1 MYNKILIVMG
11 FLSFI
16 GFANPKTKAECDER
30 IGVVQGDIARKK
42 AYIAA
47 MPNGKPNSSEAC
59 NKNVAKME
67 LAGMKAELAKLKAL
81 RKTL

>member
-1 MYNKILIVMG
+1 MIFLIVMG

-16 GFANPKTKAECDER
+16 GLVNPKTKAECDER
-30 IGVVQGDIARKK
+30 IAVVQGNIERKK

-47 MPNGKPNSSEAC
+47 MPNGKPNSSERC
-59 NKNVAKME
+59 NKNVEKQH
-67 LAGMKAELAKLKAL
+67 LAGMKEELAKLKAL